1 METSLF
7 DYDLPDTAIAQ
18 IPVEPRDAAR
28 LLRTNPLQDR
38 QFRDLP
44 SLLRDGDLLV
54 VNRTR
59 VRAARLRARKTDTGG
74 AVELFLL
81 KRLDRDRWDALVKP
95 ARRVHAGLTLQCGP
109 VSAEILSDPN
119 RGEVVVALASPG
131 SDVEDVLTTVGEIPL
146 PPYIRSPI
154 EDPARYQTVFA
165 KTVGSAAAP
174 TAALHFT
181 LGLVDR
187 LIGSGVSI
195 AEVDLEVGLDTFR
208 PIAAD
213 SIHDHEMHRESWH
226 VPTATEQAITATR
239 RRGGRVVAVGTTVVR
254 TLESATGIDGEFKAG
269 SGDTDLFISPGY
281 ELRVVDAVLTN
292 FHAPRTTLIVM
303 IAAMLGQD
311 WRNTYEYALS
321 AGYRFLSFG
330 DAMFI
335 ENPVNRR

>member
-18 IPVEPRDAAR
+18 VPVEPRDAAR
-28 LLRTNPLQDR
+28 LLRINPRQDR

-59 VRAARLRARKTDTGG
+59 VRAARLHARKTDTGG

-81 KRLDRDRWDALVKP
+81 KRLDSDRWNALVKP
-95 ARRVHAGLTLQCGP
+95 ARRVRAGLMLQCGS
-109 VSAEILSDPN
+109 VSAEILSEPD
-119 RGEVVVALASPG
+119 RGEVVVALASPAG
-131 SDVEDVLTTVGEIPL
+131 DIEDVLTRVGEIPL

-181 LGLVDR
+181 PGLVSS
-187 LIGSGVSI
+187 LLETGVTI

-208 PIAAD
+208 PIATD
-213 SIHDHEMHRESWH
+213 CIHHHEMHRESWQ
-226 VPTATEQAITATR
+226 VPPATEQAVAATR

-254 TLESATGIDGEFKAG
+254 TLESAGADGELKAG

-303 IAAMLGQD
+303 VAALLGRD
-311 WRNTYEYALS
+311 WRDTYEYALR

-330 DAMFI
+330 DAMLI
-335 ENPVNRR
+335 ENPVNKR